1 MKMIKPIIV
10 LTVICLI
17 ASGALALTNSKT
29 VGPIKKV
36 NEKIIKE
43 AQKRSEERR

>member
-17 ASGALALTNSKT
+17 ASGALVLTNNILALVSGFT
-29 VGPIKKV
+29 LSDPFGQTA
-36 NEKIIKE
+36 N
-43 AQKRSEERR
+43 